1 MIGPAI
7 NPRTRVINAVVIAGA
22 AVLISLLLWA
32 TGWFHGL
39 ELKTWDWRV
48 SKFASPGENTA
59 NICLILVDQPSIDWA
74 SRENGWPWPWPRSA
88 YGAIVDFLNR
98 GKAQALGIDV
108 LFTEQS
114 SYGVSDDAVL
124 RDACRLFGKTAVATG
139 LGKESGVRTWP
150 VGLPKPFFAK
160 NIRGQI
166 SSWQNLQRPYA
177 SFPHPDLA
185 SGFRVFGNV
194 DQNPDEDGIYRRI
207 TPLRFF
213 DKNPMPILGL
223 AAYLSA
229 QEKADIVFSKKT
241 INISGHDIPLD
252 VSGQAILRFRGPSGT
267 HKAYS
272 AAAVIRSEIQ
282 MRNGEKPQLDP
293 ELFKDKYVFLGFSAK
308 GLFDTKPVPISSAYP
323 GAELNATFLDNFL
336 SGDFL
341 KPTPFAVD
349 IAFIILISFGCVF
362 ILTFF
367 QSVWKNVFFS
377 VFFALTPPAAAAL
390 AYASGYWLPIVI
402 PEFAVITAITL
413 SLVVNFATEGIQ
425 RQFIKSAFQQYLNP
439 AVIDQI
445 IAHPEKLTLGGERRE
460 LSIFFSDLQGFT
472 SISEALDPEALTA
485 LLNDYLS
492 AMTDIIHEE
501 NGTVDKYEGDAI
513 IAFWNAPLEVP
524 DHGYRAVNAALR
536 CQEKLAELRPQYLA
550 KTGKELYMRVG
561 VNTGYAVVGNL
572 GSKDRF
578 DYTMLGDSVNLAARL
593 EGVNKEFG
601 TYTMISA
608 ETRKKADDE
617 FCFRE
622 LARVAVVGKKEAVTV
637 FEPLRKE
644 NYNEKKDIME
654 KFQSGLQSFYE
665 GQFDAAQDIFQSIA
679 AIDPPAAKYAVKCTE
694 IKKMAPADWNGVW
707 VMTSK

>member
-1 MIGPAI
+1 MSGPAI
-7 NPRTRVINAVVIAGA
+7 NPRTRIINAVVIAGA
-22 AVLISLLLWA
+22 AVLISVVLWA
-32 TGWFHGL
+32 TGWFNGL

-59 NICLILVDQPSIDWA
+59 NICLVLVDQPSIDWA
-74 SRENGWPWPWPRSA
+74 ARENGWPWPWPRTA

-98 GKAQALGIDV
+98 GKTKALGIDI

-114 SYGVSDDAVL
+114 SYGVNDDAVF

-150 VGLPKPFFAK
+150 AGLPKPFFAE

-166 SSWQNLQRPYA
+166 SSRHNLQRMYA
-177 SFPHPDLA
+177 SFAHPDLA

-207 TPLRFF
+207 APLRFF
-213 DKNPMPILGL
+213 DNVPMPILGL
-223 AAYLSA
+223 ATFLAA
-229 QEKADIVFSKKT
+229 QEKAAIVFSEGMT
-241 INISGHDIPLD
+241 NVAGHDIPLD
-252 VSGQAILRFRGPSGT
+252 ASGQAILRFRGSSGT

-272 AAAVIRSEIQ
+272 AAALIRSEIQ
-282 MRNGEKPQLDP
+282 IRSGEKPQIDP
-293 ELFKDKYVFLGFSAK
+293 ALFKGKYVFLGFSAK
-308 GLFDTKPVPISSAYP
+308 GLFDTKPVPMSSAYP

-336 SGDFL
+336 SGDFMR
-341 KPTPFAVD
+341 PTPRAVD
-349 IAFIILISFGCVF
+349 VLFIILLSFACVF
-362 ILTFF
+362 VLTFY
-367 QSVWKNVFFS
+367 QSAWKSVIFS
-377 VFFALTPPAAAAL
+377 VSFALAPLAAAAL
-390 AYASGYWLPIVI
+390 AYTSGYWLPVVI
-402 PEFAVITAITL
+402 PEFAVIIAITL
-413 SLVVNFATEGIQ
+413 SLVVNFATEGIKK
-425 RQFIKSAFQQYLNP
+425 QFIKSAFQQYLNP

-472 SISEALDPEALTA
+472 SISEALDPESLTA

-524 DHGYRAVNAALR
+524 DHAYRAVNAALR
-536 CQEKLAELRPQYLA
+536 CQEKLAQLRPQYLA

-601 TYTMISA
+601 TYTMVSA
-608 ETRKKADDE
+608 ETRKQAGDE

-644 NYNEKKDIME
+644 IYNESKDIME
-654 KFQSGLQSFYE
+654 KFQSGLQFFYL

-679 AIDPPAAKYAVKCTE
+679 TIDPPAAKYAIKCTE
-694 IKKMAPADWNGVW
+694 IKKLAPSGWDGVW

>member
-1 MIGPAI
+1 M
-7 NPRTRVINAVVIAGA
+7 
-22 AVLISLLLWA
+22 
-32 TGWFHGL
+32 
-39 ELKTWDWRV
+39 
-48 SKFASPGENTA
+48 
-59 NICLILVDQPSIDWA
+59 
-74 SRENGWPWPWPRSA
+74 
-88 YGAIVDFLNR
+88 
-98 GKAQALGIDV
+98 
-108 LFTEQS
+108 FTEQS
-114 SYGVSDDAVL
+114 SYGVNDDTVF
-124 RDACRLFGKTAVATG
+124 RDASRLFGKTAVATG
-139 LGKESGVRTWP
+139 LGWDSGVRIWP
-150 VGLPKPFFAK
+150 EGLSKPFFAEK
-160 NIRGQI
+160 ISGQK
-166 SSWQNLQRPYA
+166 SNQQNLQRPYA
-177 SFPHPDLA
+177 SFAHPDLA

-207 TPLRFF
+207 APLRFF
-213 DKNPMPILGL
+213 DNAPMPILGL
-223 AAYLSA
+223 AAYLAA
-229 QEKADIVFSKKT
+229 QEKAAIVFSERM
-241 INISGHDIPLD
+241 ISVAGHDIPLD
-252 VSGQAILRFRGPSGT
+252 ASGQAILRFRGPSAT
-267 HKAYS
+267 HRAYS

-293 ELFKDKYVFLGFSAK
+293 ALFKDKYVLLGFSAK
-308 GLFDTKPVPISSAYP
+308 GLFDTKPVPTSSAYP
-323 GAELNATFLDNFL
+323 GVELNATFLDNFL
-336 SGDFL
+336 SGDFMRS
-341 KPTPFAVD
+341 TPRGID
-349 IAFIILISFGCVF
+349 IVFIIIISFGCVF
-362 ILTFF
+362 VLTFY
-367 QSVWKNVFFS
+367 QSAWKSVIFS
-377 VFFALTPPAAAAL
+377 IFFALMPPVSAAL
-390 AYASGYWLPIVI
+390 AYTSGYWLPIVI

-472 SISEALDPEALTA
+472 SISEALDPESLTA

-524 DHGYRAVNAALR
+524 DHACRAVNAALR
-536 CQEKLAELRPQYLA
+536 CQEKLAQLRPQYLD

-601 TYTMISA
+601 TYTMVSA
-608 ETRKKADDE
+608 ETRKKAGDE
-617 FCFRE
+617 FSFRE

-644 NYNEKKDIME
+644 IYQGKKDILD
-654 KFQSGLQSFYE
+654 KFQSGLQLFYE
-665 GQFDAAQDIFQSIA
+665 GQFDAAQNIFHSIA
-679 AIDPPAAKYAVKCTE
+679 ATDPPAAKYTGKCTE
-694 IKKMAPADWNGVW
+694 MKKLAVSNWDGVW

>member
-1 MIGPAI
+1 MTGPAI
-7 NPRTRVINAVVIAGA
+7 NPRTRIINALVIAGA
-22 AVLISLLLWA
+22 AVLISLVLWA

-48 SKFASPGENTA
+48 KKFASPGDNTA
-59 NICLILVDQPSIDWA
+59 NICLILVDQPSVDWA
-74 SRENGWPWPWPRSA
+74 ARENGWPWPWPRTA

-114 SYGVSDDAVL
+114 SYGVNDDAVL
-124 RDACRLFGKTAVATG
+124 RDACRSFGKTAVATG
-139 LGKESGVRTWP
+139 LGKDSGIRTWP
-150 VGLPKPFFAK
+150 EGLPKPFFEK
-160 NIRGQI
+160 NISGQI
-166 SSWQNLQRPYA
+166 SGLTNLQRSYA
-177 SFPHPDLA
+177 SFAHPDLA

-194 DQNPDEDGIYRRI
+194 DQNPDEDGIYRRM

-213 DKNPMPILGL
+213 DNSPMPVLGL
-223 AAYLSA
+223 AAYLA
-229 QEKADIVFSKKT
+229 AREKADIVFSKKM
-241 INISGHDIPLD
+241 INVAGHNIPLD
-252 VSGQAILRFRGPSGT
+252 ASGQAILRFRGPSGT

-293 ELFKDKYVFLGFSAK
+293 ALFKDKYVFLGFSAK

-323 GAELNATFLDNFL
+323 GAEINATFLDNFL
-336 SGDFL
+336 SGDFM
-341 KPTPFAVD
+341 KPAPLAVN

-367 QSVWKNVFFS
+367 QSVWKNVIFSIFFS
-377 VFFALTPPAAAAL
+377 LTPPVAAVL
-390 AYASGYWLPIVI
+390 AYNSGYWLPIVI

-472 SISEALDPEALTA
+472 SISEALDPVALTA

-524 DHGYRAVNAALR
+524 DHGFRAVNAALR
-536 CQEKLAELRPQYLA
+536 CQEKLTELRPRYLA
-550 KTGKELYMRVG
+550 QTGKELYMRIG

-608 ETRKKADDE
+608 ETKKQAGDE

-654 KFQSGLQSFYE
+654 KFQSGLNLFYL
-665 GQFDAAQDIFQSIA
+665 GQFDEARKIFQSLA
-679 AIDPPAAKYAVKCTE
+679 ATDPPSAKYADKCTQM
-694 IKKMAPADWNGVW
+694 KKLAPADWDGVW

>member
-7 NPRTRVINAVVIAGA
+7 NPRTRIINAVVIAGA
-22 AVLISLLLWA
+22 AVLISVGLWA

-48 SKFASPGENTA
+48 SKFAQPGENTA

-74 SRENGWPWPWPRSA
+74 AKENGWPWPWPRTA

-98 GKAQALGIDV
+98 SKAKALGIDV

-114 SYGVSDDAVL
+114 SYGVNDDTVF

-139 LGKESGVRTWP
+139 LGLESGVRIWP
-150 VGLPKPFFAK
+150 EGLPKPFFAEK
-160 NIRGQI
+160 IRGQI
-166 SSWQNLQRPYA
+166 SNQRNMQRPYA
-177 SFPHPDLA
+177 TFAHPDLA

-207 TPLRFF
+207 APLRFF
-213 DKNPMPILGL
+213 DNTPMPILGL
-223 AAYLSA
+223 ATYLAA
-229 QEKADIVFSKKT
+229 QEKADIVFSERK
-241 INISGHDIPLD
+241 ISVAGHDIPLD
-252 VSGQAILRFRGPSGT
+252 ASGQAILRFRGKSGT

-293 ELFKDKYVFLGFSAK
+293 ALFKDKYVFLGFSAK
-308 GLFDTKPVPISSAYP
+308 GLFDTKPVPVSSAYP

-336 SGDFL
+336 SGDFMR
-341 KPTPFAVD
+341 PTPFAAD
-349 IAFIILISFGCVF
+349 IAFIILVSFGCVF
-362 ILTFF
+362 VLTFF
-367 QSVWKNVFFS
+367 QSVWKNVIFS
-377 VFFALTPPAAAAL
+377 VFFALVPLAAAAL
-390 AYASGYWLPIVI
+390 AYPSGYWLPIVI
-402 PEFAVITAITL
+402 PEFAVIIAITL

-472 SISEALDPEALTA
+472 SISEALDPESLTS

-513 IAFWNAPLEVP
+513 IAFWNAPLDVP
-524 DHGYRAVNAALR
+524 DHAYRAVNAALR
-536 CQEKLAELRPQYLA
+536 CQEKLAELRPRYLA
-550 KTGKELYMRVG
+550 KTGKELYMRIG
-561 VNTGYAVVGNL
+561 VNTGYAVVGNM

-601 TYTMISA
+601 TYTMVSA
-608 ETRKKADDE
+608 ETRKQAGDK

-637 FEPLRKE
+637 FEPVRKE
-644 NYNEKKDIME
+644 IYNETKDIME
-654 KFQSGLQSFYE
+654 KFQRDCNYSTKVNSMQRWKFFSPSPRLTLRRQNT
-665 GQFDAAQDIFQSIA
+665 
-679 AIDPPAAKYAVKCTE
+679 PANAREMKKQAVS
-694 IKKMAPADWNGVW
+694 DWDGVW

>member
-7 NPRTRVINAVVIAGA
+7 NPRTRIVNAAVIAGA
-22 AVLISLLLWA
+22 AVLIALVLWA
-32 TGWFHGL
+32 TGWFYGL

-48 SKFASPGENTA
+48 NKLAQPGKNTA

-74 SRENGWPWPWPRSA
+74 ARENGWPWPWPRTS

-98 GKAQALGIDV
+98 GQAKALGIDV

-114 SYGVSDDAVL
+114 SYGVNDDAVL
-124 RDACRLFGKTAVATG
+124 RDACRLFGKTAAATG
-139 LGKESGVRTWP
+139 LSLDGGVRVWP
-150 VGLPKPFFAK
+150 ESLPKPFFAAGIK
-160 NIRGQI
+160 GQI
-166 SSWQNLQRPYA
+166 TNLRDLQRPYA
-177 SFPHPDLA
+177 AFAHPDLA

-213 DKNPMPILGL
+213 DNVPMPILGL
-223 AAYLSA
+223 ATYLTA
-229 QEKADIVFSKKT
+229 QEKADIVFSART
-241 INISGHDIPLD
+241 ISVAGHDIPLD
-252 VSGQAILRFRGPSGT
+252 ASGQAILRFRGPSGT
-267 HKAYS
+267 HKSYS

-293 ELFKDKYVFLGFSAK
+293 ALFKDKYVFLGFSAK
-308 GLFDTKPVPISSAYP
+308 GLFDTKPVPLGSAYP

-336 SGDFL
+336 SGDFMRS
-341 KPTPFAVD
+341 TPRAVD
-349 IAFIILISFGCVF
+349 VLFIIFLSFGCVF
-362 ILTFF
+362 VLTFF
-367 QSVWKNVFFS
+367 QSVWKNVIFS
-377 VFFALTPPAAAAL
+377 LFFALTPPTAATL
-390 AYASGYWLPIVI
+390 AYTSGYWLPIVI
-402 PEFAVITAITL
+402 PEFAVIIAVTL

-524 DHGYRAVNAALR
+524 DHAYRAVNASLR

-593 EGVNKEFG
+593 EGVNKQFG
-601 TYTMISA
+601 TYTMISD
-608 ETRKKADDE
+608 ETRKKAGDE
-617 FCFRE
+617 FSFRE

-637 FEPLRKE
+637 FEPLRKDI
-644 NYNEKKDIME
+644 YNEKKDILE
-654 KFQSGLQSFYE
+654 KFQSGLQLFYK
-665 GQFDAAQDIFQSIA
+665 GQFAAAQEIFRSIA
-679 AIDPPAAKYAVKCTE
+679 AVDPPAAKYAEKCTE
-694 IKKMAPADWNGVW
+694 MKMPAPDDWDGVW

>member
-7 NPRTRVINAVVIAGA
+7 NFRTRIINAVVIALA

-32 TGWFHGL
+32 TGWFNGL
-39 ELKTWDWRV
+39 ELKTWDWRA
-48 SKFASPGENTA
+48 SKFAQSGENTLD
-59 NICLILVDQPSIDWA
+59 ICLILVDQPSIDWA
-74 SRENGWPWPWPRSA
+74 AEENGWPWPWPRTA

-98 GKAQALGIDV
+98 SKAKALGIDI

-114 SYGVSDDAVL
+114 SYGVNDDKVFHG
-124 RDACRLFGKTAVATG
+124 ACRSFGKAAIACG
-139 LGKESGVRTWP
+139 LGFESGVRTWP
-150 VGLPKPFFAK
+150 EVLSKPFFAA
-160 NIRGQI
+160 NIQI
-166 SSWQNLQRPYA
+166 QPSVQKKMQRPYA
-177 SFPHPDLA
+177 AFPHQDLA

-207 TPLRFF
+207 APLRFF
-213 DKNPMPILGL
+213 DNTPMPILGL
-223 AAYLSA
+223 ATYFAA
-229 QEKADIVFSKKT
+229 EEKAGIVFSKKM
-241 INISGHDIPLD
+241 IRISGKDIPLD
-252 VSGQAILRFRGPSGT
+252 YSGQAILRFRGPSGT

-293 ELFKDKYVFLGFSAK
+293 ALFKDKYVLLGFSAK
-308 GLFDTKPVPISSAYP
+308 GLFDTKPVPVSSAYP

-336 SGDFL
+336 SGDFI
-341 KPTPFAVD
+341 KRTPLAVN
-349 IAFIILISFGCVF
+349 IVFIILISFACVF
-362 ILTFF
+362 VLTFY
-367 QSVWKNVFFS
+367 QSIWIS
-377 VFFALTPPAAAAL
+377 VILSFFFAVLPPAAAAL
-390 AYASGYWLPIVI
+390 AYFSGYWLPLVI
-402 PEFAVITAITL
+402 PEFAVIIAITL

-439 AVIDQI
+439 AFIDQI

-472 SISEALDPEALTA
+472 SISEALDPESLTA

-513 IAFWNAPLEVP
+513 IAFWNAPLDVP
-524 DHGYRAVNAALR
+524 DHACRAVNAALR

-550 KTGKELYMRVG
+550 RTGKELYMRIG

-601 TYTMISA
+601 TYTMVSA
-608 ETRKKADDE
+608 ETRKQAGDK
-617 FCFRE
+617 FSFRE

-637 FEPLRKE
+637 FEPLRDDV
-644 NYNEKKDIME
+644 YNKNKDILIN
-654 KFQSGLQSFYE
+654 FHNGLQLFYK
-665 GQFDAAQDIFQSIA
+665 GQFDAARDIFLSTA
-679 AIDPPAAKYAVKCTE
+679 SVDPAAAKYADKCTDM
-694 IKKMAPADWNGVW
+694 KKPAVAEWDGVW

>member
-1 MIGPAI
+1 MIGPTV
-7 NPRTRVINAVVIAGA
+7 NSRTRIINAVVIATA
-22 AVLISLLLWA
+22 AILISLVLWA

-48 SKFASPGENTA
+48 GKFAKSAENTA

-74 SRENGWPWPWPRSA
+74 ARENGWPWPWPRTA
-88 YGAIVDFLNR
+88 YGAIVDFLGR
-98 GKAQALGIDV
+98 GRAKALGIDI

-114 SYGVSDDAVL
+114 SYGTDDDAVL
-124 RDACRLFGKTAVATG
+124 REACRRFGKIAVAAG
-139 LGKESGVRTWP
+139 LSLESGVNVWP
-150 VGLPKPFFAK
+150 GAYPKPFFAD
-160 NIRGQI
+160 NVQGQMPDR
-166 SSWQNLQRPYA
+166 QELQKPYA
-177 SFPHPDLA
+177 TFPHRDLA

-207 TPLRFF
+207 APLRFF
-213 DKNPMPILGL
+213 DHVPMPILGL
-223 AAYLSA
+223 AAYLAA
-229 QEKADIVFSKKT
+229 QKEAGMVLFAEK
-241 INISGHDIPLD
+241 ISISNKDIPLD
-252 VSGQAILRFRGPSGT
+252 RSGQAILRFRGQSGT

-282 MRNGEKPQLDP
+282 LRNGEKPQLDP
-293 ELFKDKYVFLGFSAK
+293 ALFKDKYVFLGFSAK
-308 GLFDTKPVPISSAYP
+308 GLFDSKPVPLASAYP
-323 GAELNATFLDNFL
+323 GVELNATFLDNFL
-336 SGDFL
+336 SGDFM
-341 KPTPFAVD
+341 KPAPLAVN
-349 IAFIILISFGCVF
+349 IIFIILISLGCVF

-367 QSVWKNVFFS
+367 QAVWKSIIFS
-377 VFFALTPPAAAAL
+377 IFFALIPLAAAAA
-390 AYASGYWLPIVI
+390 AYGAGYWMPIVI
-402 PEFAVITAITL
+402 PEFAVIIAITL

-472 SISEALDPEALTA
+472 SISEALDPESLTA

-501 NGTVDKYEGDAI
+501 KGTVDKYEGDAI
-513 IAFWNAPLEVP
+513 IAFWNAPLDVP
-524 DHGYRAVNAALR
+524 DHAYRAVNAALR

-550 KTGKELYMRVG
+550 RAGKELYMRVG
-561 VNTGYAVVGNL
+561 LNTGYAVVGNL

-601 TYTMISA
+601 TYTMVSGK
-608 ETRKKADDE
+608 TRELAGDA
-617 FCFRE
+617 FSFRE

-637 FEPLRKE
+637 FEPFRKE
-644 NYNEKKDIME
+644 IYNAQKDVME
-654 KFQSGLQSFYE
+654 KFQKGLQFFYL
-665 GQFDAAQDIFQSIA
+665 GQFDAAREAFQAIA
-679 AIDPPAAKYAVKCTE
+679 AVDPPAAKYIVKCRE
-694 IKKMAPADWNGVW
+694 MEKQSFPDWDGVW